1 MRSTEYFIRYANL
14 ILFRRQLADPSI
26 TDEKRRML
34 AELLAV
40 EEAKLF
46 CEKDDDHAER

>member
-1 MRSTEYFIRYANL
+1 VKSTEYFIHYANL

-26 TDEKRRML
+26 TDEKRRIL
-34 AELLAV
+34 SELLAV

-46 CEKDDDHAER
+46 HEKDDDYAE